1 MQKLSWSVYG
11 AWNEQLGTRENRA
24 PYPRD
29 YIWASEIGGSFV
41 DRYLKMQGVPQ
52 TNPPNP
58 RSLRKFVAGNIWEW
72 IIGFVLRRAGVLIDC
87 QEKLSYQYPDLL
99 KVTGK
104 LDFLAGGQ
112 PDWEKA
118 QAEVSSLGLPHEL
131 ERASVAIV
139 KHLQEA
145 YGNAPLKTVVIEVKS
160 VGSYMFGRYESTQQA
175 NPNHRGQIFHYLKAK
190 DLDEGHIVYVSK
202 DDCRMIECG
211 IYNPST
217 AESEYK
223 ADIGRMTG
231 FYNSGEQPP
240 LAPEV
245 LFDEVF
251 LSFRTNWHIEYSG
264 YLTKLYGYKEPINYR
279 ERWDKLVSSINRTFK
294 RCVTGAKMTDL
305 NKTTIESAKTI
316 FPEWD
321 DLVSKAQAKVKTNPE
336 ILNEPEST
344 D

>member
-1 MQKLSWSVYG
+1 MPDLTWSVYG
-11 AWNEQLGTRENRA
+11 AWNDQIGVREERPPLARN
-24 PYPRD
+24 

-58 RSLRKFVAGNIWEW
+58 RSLRKFLAGNIWEW
-72 IIGFVLRRAGVLIDC
+72 IIGFVLRRAGILIEC
-87 QEKLSYQYPDLL
+87 QERLEYQYPELL

-112 PDWEKA
+112 PDWAYAAGHLKA
-118 QAEVSSLGLPHEL
+118 LGLPPEM
-131 ERASVAIV
+131 EQASIAIV
-139 KHLQEA
+139 RHLRDT
-145 YGNAPLKTVVIEVKS
+145 YGDEPLKTIVIEVKS

-217 AESEYK
+217 AENEYK
-223 ADIGRMTG
+223 ADIVQMTEY
-231 FYNSGEQPP
+231 YNAGEQPP

-245 LFDEVF
+245 LFDDQF
-251 LSFRTNWHIEYSG
+251 FSFRTNWHVEYSG
-264 YLTKLYGYKEPINYR
+264 YLTKLYGYDEPIHYR
-279 ERWDKLVSSINRTFK
+279 EKWDKTVASFNRTFK
-294 RCVTGAKMTDL
+294 RCVTEAKMTDL
-305 NKTTIESAKTI
+305 NKSVIAEAKVTFPDWDAYVAVAQEKAKTH
-316 FPEWD
+316 PELLPD
-321 DLVSKAQAKVKTNPE
+321 MVEA
-336 ILNEPEST
+336 
-344 D
+344 